1 MNWFLYD
8 LRHERVN
15 TFLVILT
22 KFIWLKLSNTKQ
34 AVSKN
39 IIWNIWITNKAF
51 LGFELLAF
59 LTVSIL
65 TVCSYDV
72 TYAFQ
77 SESTFYSCLNAR
89 ELLARS
95 KREIWSLN
103 DCNWTR
109 TYNHLV
115 HKRSLNHLAKCCST
129 NFT

>member
-77 SESTFYSCLNAR
+77 SESTFYSCLNVR